1 MAPRLTTTALAIAG
15 AALLGLAATVAA
27 TDPTSVAA
35 NVGPR
40 GWQIAAGLALA
51 GTALLALGLAL
62 ASSYPILPALALL
75 GAAWLV
81 ALPTGGPWRPATAFA
96 GGWLLAVAELAYW
109 SLDLEIA
116 TVTDSEVFRRR
127 ALTIGTLAAGASLLA
142 LVPELGF
149 SPVPVAGLELTGF
162 GLLAAAALLAVAA
175 LLAWNLRSSRSA
187 RGSDEHAPA
196 DRG

>member
-1 MAPRLTTTALAIAG
+1 MAPRLTTAALAIAG
-15 AALLGLAATVAA
+15 AALLGFTATVGA
-27 TDPTSVAA
+27 TDPTSVTA

-40 GWQIAAGLALA
+40 GWQIAAGLALG

-62 ASSYPILPALALL
+62 PSSYPILPGLSLV

-81 ALPTGGPWRPATAFA
+81 ALPTAGPWRPATAVA

-116 TVTDSEVFRRR
+116 AVTDAEVFRRR
-127 ALTIGTLAAGASLLA
+127 ALTIGALVAGASLLA
-142 LVPELGF
+142 FVPELGL

-162 GLLAAAALLAVAA
+162 GLLAEAALLAVAA
-175 LLAWNLRSSRSA
+175 LLARNLRTSRSA
-187 RGSDEHAPA
+187 SGSERGPA
-196 DRG
+196 DRT